1 MQQKFVL
8 LERLLVLPQVP
19 HVGAVLSR
27 DVCSWKIPS
36 LPGLPRSCFN
46 MRLENPKCQQTV
58 GQSVKHIQSLNR
70 LSFSFFLLCKLKNGK
85 KFHQLAT
92 KPTVIL
98 PALPVSDFCIHT
110 QSCLPIT
117 QVMLSVR
124 CCCSISYVS
133 LGLNPTESME
143 KSCCWT
149 GSRKG
154 LLRLLLVW
162 TWHCL

>member
-117 QVMLSVR
+117 RLCFLFGAVAAFLMSLLGWIPLSQWKSPVA
-124 CCCSISYVS
+124 
-133 LGLNPTESME
+133 GLEAGRG
-143 KSCCWT
+143 C
-149 GSRKG
+149 
-154 LLRLLLVW
+154 
-162 TWHCL
+162 